1 MTMFNDPIQLEDVQ
15 KYALG
20 VTWTTRIAHLESE
33 EYLAP
38 TNGNQ
43 TWISDLKGILIGI
56 IVLISPTHT
65 SRKN

>member
-20 VTWTTRIAHLESE
+20 VTLTTRITHLESE
-33 EYLAP
+33 EYLVP

-43 TWISDLKGILIGI
+43 T
-56 IVLISPTHT
+56 
-65 SRKN
+65 